1 MAMGAGRGR
10 VAPGDAPGENR
21 AHEPSPPR
29 FTLVRGET
37 LIALVP
43 DDEESASSLVVT
55 REGPGRLRLES
66 REKAR
71 ALIADAPR
79 VSSRAVY
86 GCAGAVRTP
95 SGVHLLVIKR
105 CVRVGVVRGCAV
117 FRAAAFDAV
126 SCAPPGALEALSLA
140 ERRDEKKC
148 LALLTKGLDRKATA
162 LFFSGDPARYDATR
176 SCARAAAAEQDEQPR
191 TPWFAADHAF
201 AWNSRCGETFLSEI
215 FEISANA
222 DTNTQ
227 GVSLP
232 QQQKQ
237 EEKASAFLVPLVCG
251 SWRSARVAVAAKDE
265 DQKKKNAASEAF
277 AVVSVVA
284 RVARA
289 RHGVRHHCRG
299 ADAEGNVANFVETEQ
314 MCEVETKPLFF
325 CPAEATQTQTRKK
338 ENEGENARSFFSSF
352 VIARGSAPTRWAQPL
367 RDARWRF
374 PMLFLDDTG
383 GDATEL
389 VDDGSSVTKPK
400 TESHS
405 EKSARAHLASF
416 ARTYGASTALDLL
429 KRNPSSSESR
439 LSASFAAAVAAA
451 GTHVKLVSFDLAREI
466 KMHGDRE
473 AIARLLRVTE
483 KDAERHGFWFDST
496 PAPPLSR
503 KTSTTETFT
512 EKKHAQTGAFR
523 VNCKDCLDRTN
534 VAQAALAFRAL
545 NAQLRVNGFRP
556 KTALSHEGSRALRK
570 THGAL
575 WSAHGDDVARLY
587 ARTRA
592 LRRDVVGSG
601 RRSVLGALADAR
613 VAVTRW
619 WQSKFSDGRAQDAA
633 RYFTSGGNAFAATNA
648 NAPSQGSRGF
658 FSCLRLNQPEVV
670 HADDAWALEVPRVAR
685 KRGGSKTR
693 VAPAPAPAEAGGDE
707 GR

>member
-1 MAMGAGRGR
+1 
-10 VAPGDAPGENR
+10 
-21 AHEPSPPR
+21 
-29 FTLVRGET
+29 
-37 LIALVP
+37 
-43 DDEESASSLVVT
+43 
-55 REGPGRLRLES
+55 
-66 REKAR
+66 
-71 ALIADAPR
+71 
-79 VSSRAVY
+79 
-86 GCAGAVRTP
+86 
-95 SGVHLLVIKR
+95 
-105 CVRVGVVRGCAV
+105 
-117 FRAAAFDAV
+117 
-126 SCAPPGALEALSLA
+126 
-140 ERRDEKKC
+140 
-148 LALLTKGLDRKATA
+148 
-162 LFFSGDPARYDATR
+162 
-176 SCARAAAAEQDEQPR
+176 
-191 TPWFAADHAF
+191 
-201 AWNSRCGETFLSEI
+201 
-215 FEISANA
+215 
-222 DTNTQ
+222 
-227 GVSLP
+227 
-232 QQQKQ
+232 
-237 EEKASAFLVPLVCG
+237 VCG

-265 DQKKKNAASEAF
+265 DKKQKKNAASEAF

-314 MCEVETKPLFF
+314 MCEVF
-325 CPAEATQTQTRKK
+325 CPAEATQTQTQTQ
-338 ENEGENARSFFSSF
+338 ENQGENARSFFSSF

-389 VDDGSSVTKPK
+389 VDGSSVTKPK

-466 KMHGDRE
+466 AMHGDRE

-503 KTSTTETFT
+503 TTSTTETT

-534 VAQAALAFRAL
+534 VAQAALALRAL

-556 KTALSHEGSRALRK
+556 KMAFREGSRALRR

-633 RYFTSGGNAFAATNA
+633 RYFTSGGNAFIGSTNA

-658 FSCLRLNQPEVV
+658 FSCTRLNQPEVV
-670 HADDAWALEVPRVAR
+670 HADDAWALEVPRVAK

>member
-1 MAMGAGRGR
+1 VRLVALGARRRRGQ
-10 VAPGDAPGENR
+10 
-21 AHEPSPPR
+21 
-29 FTLVRGET
+29 
-37 LIALVP
+37 
-43 DDEESASSLVVT
+43 
-55 REGPGRLRLES
+55 
-66 REKAR
+66 
-71 ALIADAPR
+71 
-79 VSSRAVY
+79 
-86 GCAGAVRTP
+86 
-95 SGVHLLVIKR
+95 
-105 CVRVGVVRGCAV
+105 
-117 FRAAAFDAV
+117 
-126 SCAPPGALEALSLA
+126 
-140 ERRDEKKC
+140 RR
-148 LALLTKGLDRKATA
+148 R
-162 LFFSGDPARYDATR
+162 P
-176 SCARAAAAEQDEQPR
+176 
-191 TPWFAADHAF
+191 
-201 AWNSRCGETFLSEI
+201 
-215 FEISANA
+215 
-222 DTNTQ
+222 
-227 GVSLP
+227 
-232 QQQKQ
+232 
-237 EEKASAFLVPLVCG
+237 
-251 SWRSARVAVAAKDE
+251 
-265 DQKKKNAASEAF
+265 KKKNAASEAF

-466 KMHGDRE
+466 AMHGDRE

-496 PAPPLSR
+496 PAPPLAR
-503 KTSTTETFT
+503 TTSTTETTFT

-545 NAQLRVNGFRP
+545 DAQLRVNGFRP
-556 KTALSHEGSRALRK
+556 KTALSHEGSRALRR

-633 RYFTSGGNAFAATNA
+633 RYFTSGGNAFIGSTNA
-648 NAPSQGSRGF
+648 NAPRSGSRGF
-658 FSCLRLNQPEVV
+658 LSCLRLNQPEVV
-670 HADDAWALEVPRVAR
+670 HADDAWALEVPRVAK